1 MSQKEIKIQ
10 TSEQLLLDDLSQL
23 IEQNKQFVVVQAS
36 STK

>member
-23 IEQNKQFVVVQAS
+23 IEQSKQFVVVQAS